1 MKKSN
6 RFQVSDRYELGAFIM
21 PMASILMTI
30 SRAKK
35 PNIMSSNVCN
45 ILHRD
50 VVQVSSSAQGWYMP
64 NVTQFNSMAI
74 ILMRSNHVLF
84 VEKGKFIFQQ
94 KKEKKKK
101 KERNP
106 RFKLRKKVSS
116 FWIWKFENYCK
127 QFNFN
132 QKHCSIQFQSFI
144 IYDSDN
150 GQRKLK
156 KILNRTF
163 IISHMELFLSHQ

>member
-1 MKKSN
+1 MNKWKTINTYPATTMKKSN

-50 VVQVSSSAQGWYMP
+50 VVQVSSSAHGWYMP
-64 NVTQFNSMAI
+64 NVTQFNSIAI

-101 KERNP
+101 KERKGTQGLSWGKKCH
-106 RFKLRKKVSS
+106 RFEFGNLRITASNSISIKNIVP
-116 FWIWKFENYCK
+116 
-127 QFNFN
+127 FNFN
-132 QKHCSIQFQSFI
+132 HSSFMTVTMAKENWKN
-144 IYDSDN
+144 S
-150 GQRKLK
+150 
-156 KILNRTF
+156 
-163 IISHMELFLSHQ
+163 